1 MIVPSIAD
9 DHPAFQDDATF
20 HGLYETRIVDVDG
33 ISIQFSDWA
42 SPNRRVLVLVHGFNV
57 QGHTWDPIARAL
69 QPYFRILCP
78 DLRGHGG
85 SAWSR
90 DGYWTRDFAR
100 DLAGLLDREGLE
112 ACDVVGHSLGARVG
126 IALAA
131 QHKRFVRSLVLS
143 DAGPELLRAGAQQS
157 TNIGAARLARRGF
170 NTYAE
175 ALALY
180 QEVHPEW
187 RPVFHRLHAQFQ
199 LRRNWAGKLIECA
212 DPDLYWITRS
222 AGQSENPEIWDFA
235 RQVQAPTLL
244 LWSEEAGFLDEAMVA
259 RYSSAFSDFQAISS
273 TAGHYIP
280 RERPG
285 EFCRAILTFLGEQ
298 VRIS

>member
-1 MIVPSIAD
+1 MLSIND
-9 DHPAFQDDATF
+9 DHPAFEDNAAFD
-20 HGLYETRIVDVDG
+20 GLYQTRTVDVDG
-33 ISIQFSDWA
+33 LSIQFTDWA
-42 SPNRRVLVLVHGFNV
+42 STSWRVLMLVHGFNV

-69 QPYFRILCP
+69 QPHFRVLCP

-85 SAWSR
+85 SDWSR
-90 DGYWTRDFAR
+90 EGYWARDFAR
-100 DLAGLLDREGLE
+100 DLAGLLKQEGI
-112 ACDVVGHSLGARVG
+112 ASCDVIGHSLGARVG

-131 QHKRFVRSLVLS
+131 RHQGLVRRLVLS

-157 TNIGAARLARRGF
+157 TNIGAARLTRRGF
-170 NTYAE
+170 NNADE

-187 RPVFHRLHAQFQ
+187 RPVFRQLHAQFQ

-222 AGQSENPEIWDFA
+222 AGQSENPEVWDYA

-244 LWSEEAGFLDEAMVA
+244 LWSEKAGFLDEAMVA
-259 RYSSAFSDFQAISS
+259 RYAAAFPNFRSVRS

-285 EFCRAILTFLGEQ
+285 EFCRAILAFLDE
-298 VRIS
+298 